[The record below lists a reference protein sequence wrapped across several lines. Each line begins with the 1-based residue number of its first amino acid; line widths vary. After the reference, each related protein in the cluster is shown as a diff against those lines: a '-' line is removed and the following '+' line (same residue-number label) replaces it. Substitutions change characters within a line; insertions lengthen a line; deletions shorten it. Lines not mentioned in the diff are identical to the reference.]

1 MSINVQYRV
10 GMTKKWASI
19 WMHKFFTQQSSSW
32 KALDSFDGPEEIFI
46 GHEKLTNLRN
56 YHYFIFHFGSQPEE
70 VANPKIGGIGHH

>member
-1 MSINVQYRV
+1 
-10 GMTKKWASI
+10 MTVNIECTYYPFNAL
-19 WMHKFFTQQSSSW
+19 QSSSL
-32 KALDSFDGPEEIFI
+32 KVLDSFDQPNEIVI